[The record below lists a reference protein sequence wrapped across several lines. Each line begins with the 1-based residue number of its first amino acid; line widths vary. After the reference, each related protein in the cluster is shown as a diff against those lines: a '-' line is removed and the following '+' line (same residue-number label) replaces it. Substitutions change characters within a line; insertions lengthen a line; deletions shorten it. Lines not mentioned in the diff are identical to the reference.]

1 MNWVFYIL
9 YEFFAQIETKIKTKV
24 IEFNIIYA
32 KDSDHILCE
41 NTGRN
46 SSILFNQYG
55 FRSEENNIL
64 KICKGVHFF
73 SRHQFICP
81 NRNGNKK
88 HFKLTTIMIS
98 FPNNIC
104 LKPSPNRLFLISK
117 VPKRIYL
124 HQNLYSIDFKY
135 CLKTFSEFDY
145 MIANLTIY
153 KFLDLIYFS
162 FIIDIYK
169 DKNFYK
175 VLKSYMIHIPGNILY
190 HGINQVILYKERFD
204 STYFEWIIS
213 RMLDAYFEVNFFCV
227 KNRKN
232 LKGIFDKKAIEEDQ
246 KLKITGKILKK
257 MHDYI
262 LRGNEWTKL
271 YFLFHF
277 KNITSIYLNDL
288 HLVDTKKIF
297 CFNKLFSNP
306 IYSIVIGYTDKIGL
320 ILLNLRRIKVFKEI
334 KKLEIQNSFLTENNL
349 RLLDRFTA
357 LEHFV
362 LLDISIKHK
371 NLFFPKYLS
380 GKLINLKVLDI
391 SVSSMNLNTNF
402 CEIFTGLQ
410 SLYISVKKTNDYRT
424 FENLIF
430 PSKYYLLLRKIS
442 ICFTNVSLMNFFN
455 TIANFKKLED
465 ITLKSQ
471 NSTPSFSF
479 LPICI
484 PKYNS
489 ILKKLHLDNLYLG
502 YYEFLRIYNFQNLK
516 SLSFKNC
523 TFSFINYIYFSSI
536 KFANKLENLTI
547 ENCDNAYDIFLT
559 IQLYKNLKILNIESS
574 VWAGFANSFV
584 IKNLNLHTIF
594 FKCRDLS
601 KIPIKIEG
609 KNSKL
614 KILEFSFCNFS
625 ANSLHLLELNVDYLK
640 NIKYFTYSDNY
651 LSPNDINCI
660 SNMYNC
666 ELLDIS
672 RCEFQNCH
680 FHDIFLPNK
689 VYKIK
694 ELYIY
699 DLNLNKK
706 DLIALRNLN
715 FLLHLSISFCSID
728 RSSLYYLKKQY
739 LK

>member
-1 MNWVFYIL
+1 
-9 YEFFAQIETKIKTKV
+9 E
-24 IEFNIIYA
+24 
-32 KDSDHILCE
+32 
-41 NTGRN
+41 
-46 SSILFNQYG
+46 
-55 FRSEENNIL
+55 
-64 KICKGVHFF
+64 
-73 SRHQFICP
+73 
-81 NRNGNKK
+81 
-88 HFKLTTIMIS
+88 
-98 FPNNIC
+98 
-104 LKPSPNRLFLISK
+104 
-117 VPKRIYL
+117 
-124 HQNLYSIDFKY
+124 
-135 CLKTFSEFDY
+135 
-145 MIANLTIY
+145 
-153 KFLDLIYFS
+153 
-162 FIIDIYK
+162 
-169 DKNFYK
+169 
-175 VLKSYMIHIPGNILY
+175 
-190 HGINQVILYKERFD
+190 
-204 STYFEWIIS
+204 
-213 RMLDAYFEVNFFCV
+213 
-227 KNRKN
+227 
-232 LKGIFDKKAIEEDQ
+232 
-246 KLKITGKILKK
+246 
-257 MHDYI
+257 
-262 LRGNEWTKL
+262 
-271 YFLFHF
+271 
-277 KNITSIYLNDL
+277 
-288 HLVDTKKIF
+288 HL
-297 CFNKLFSNP
+297 
-306 IYSIVIGYTDKIGL
+306 
-320 ILLNLRRIKVFKEI
+320 
-334 KKLEIQNSFLTENNL
+334 
-349 RLLDRFTA
+349 
-357 LEHFV
+357 V

-391 SVSSMNLNTNF
+391 SASSMNLNTNF

-410 SLYISVKKTNDYRT
+410 SLYISVKKTSDYRT

-442 ICFTNVSLMNFFN
+442 ICFNNISLMNFFN

-489 ILKKLHLDNLYLG
+489 ILKKLHLDSLYLG

-640 NIKYFTYSDNY
+640 NIKYFTYSDNS

-666 ELLDIS
+666 EVLDIS

-739 LK
+739 LKKLQSIDTCYCKIPDDIRILIQTEFGWELYPSIFS